1 MKNIQI
7 SHAQKGFT
15 LIELMIVV
23 AIIGILAAVA
33 IPQYQQYTARTAA
46 VDALSGI
53 RPIQIA
59 VGEFAQLNRAL
70 PEAYADLNSL
80 VDGTEANTC
89 SGITATNAITT
100 FPADGAAQNATI
112 EVTSTFY
119 ANGGTIAAACG
130 GGTANVPAPLAG
142 ETLVFTGTANAQGVV
157 NWAITGGTVTA
168 AYRPSLR

>member
-1 MKNIQI
+1 MQKIQMNKG
-7 SHAQKGFT
+7 QQGFT

-70 PEAYADLNSL
+70 PGSYADLTSL
-80 VDGTEANTC
+80 ADGSEANTC
-89 SGITATNAITT
+89 SGIVKTNEITT
-100 FPADGAAQNATI
+100 FPGEDATDI
-112 EVTSTFY
+112 VVTSTFY
-119 ANGGTIAAACG
+119 ANGDTSAAACG
-130 GGTANVPAPLAG
+130 NETMKVPAPLSG
-142 ETLVFTGTANAQGVV
+142 NTLLFTGAMNTQGVV
-157 NWAITGGTVTA
+157 NWTITGGTVA
-168 AYRPSLR
+168 EAYRPSLR